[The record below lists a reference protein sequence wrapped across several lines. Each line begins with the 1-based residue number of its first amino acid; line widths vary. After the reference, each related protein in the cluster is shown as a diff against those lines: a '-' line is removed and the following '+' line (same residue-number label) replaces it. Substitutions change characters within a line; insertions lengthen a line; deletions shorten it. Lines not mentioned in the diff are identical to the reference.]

1 MEVLEGEVGFYDA
14 SCFDSGSEDVLLS
27 GLVVTGSN
35 PIQAVQVAG
44 DDNNQESMDPGP
56 VLGSLPLESD
66 ISHSL
71 CKVDCGINGCGD
83 KQERA

>member
-1 MEVLEGEVGFYDA
+1 
-14 SCFDSGSEDVLLS
+14 
-27 GLVVTGSN
+27 
-35 PIQAVQVAG
+35 
-44 DDNNQESMDPGP
+44 MDPGP